1 MIKFGKKEG
10 VGMKKLLL
18 IFMLVLSTVT
28 FAGRSVQTYAYTEQQ
43 KQEAKAWLSAHGY
56 APTRAGAEQAYQ
68 DYKDGKIDIPEANEH
83 LGRNKKKNVPKKE
96 NATTEK
102 AQKKTDVSKKITKQ
116 KIKTTT
122 TTEGK
127 RTITETKQQEKK
139 KVIRKQKGNKYSTKG
154 VVSIVVFAVI
164 AGFLVVMRKKK

>member
-18 IFMLVLSTVT
+18 IFRLILATVT

-56 APTRAGAEQAYQ
+56 APTRAGAEQWHIRIIRI
-68 DYKDGKIDIPEANEH
+68 GKIDVPEADEH
-83 LGRNKKKNVPKKE
+83 LGRNKKKNTRENSSTGNNKKNINVPKKE

-102 AQKKTDVSKKITKQ
+102 AQKKTDVSKKITK
-116 KIKTTT
+116 
-122 TTEGK
+122 
-127 RTITETKQQEKK
+127 
-139 KVIRKQKGNKYSTKG
+139 
-154 VVSIVVFAVI
+154 
-164 AGFLVVMRKKK
+164 